1 MSSVGDL
8 SPDQARL
15 WMHRVAGWAA
25 DYREKIE
32 QQRVTPDVPPAE
44 VAAALPAVLPEH
56 AEKLAAIF
64 EDFERVLMPG
74 LAHSGHPRFL
84 ADFGCPITAPGI
96 LGEWLT
102 AALHVSGTSGQTS
115 PAVAE
120 LEATVVRWIQAMLGL
135 ADSFEGFVCGTPAT
149 ATLLALAAAR
159 ETAGSEFRRRGVGG
173 APTLMIYTSEQAAPA
188 VERAAVLLGL
198 GQDSIRRIESDGEF
212 RMRPAAL
219 RAAVAR
225 DVHARLR
232 PLAVVAT
239 VGTPASAAV
248 DPVPAIADVCAEH
261 KLWLHVDGAYGG
273 TLALLPEGRW
283 VLDGVGRAD
292 SVVVTPH
299 TWLLVPPDFSVLYTR
314 QPERLRA
321 VVPLVAEPHGFGA
334 LKAWLV
340 FRAFGR
346 AGLEARIRDNV
357 RLARRFADWVEADP
371 DFELAAPVSMGVVCF
386 RASPPAMDPDDVDAL
401 NARIVAQ
408 VGGTGRA
415 HLSHTHLD
423 GRVALRIAVGN
434 VLTTERH
441 LAEAWTLVHD
451 ALDRVLIG

>member
-1 MSSVGDL
+1 MSTLGDL
-8 SPDQARL
+8 PPDQARL

-32 QQRVTPDVPPAE
+32 QQRVTPDVAPGE
-44 VAAALPAVLPEH
+44 IAAALPAVLPEH
-56 AEKLAAIF
+56 AEKLATIF

-74 LAHSGHPRFL
+74 LAHSGHPLFL
-84 ADFGCPITAPGI
+84 GDFGSPITAPGI

-102 AALHVSGTSGQTS
+102 AALHVSATTWRTS
-115 PAVAE
+115 PAVTE
-120 LEATVVRWIQAMLGL
+120 LEETVVGWIRGMLGL
-135 ADSFEGFVCGTPAT
+135 AESFEGFVCDTASM

-159 ETAGSEFRRRGVGG
+159 EVAGPEVRRRGLGG
-173 APTLMIYTSEQAAPA
+173 APPLMIYASEQAHRA
-188 VERAAVLLGL
+188 VEKAAVMLGL
-198 GQDSIRRIESDGEF
+198 GEDSIRRVETDGEF

-239 VGTPASAAV
+239 VGTTASAAV
-248 DPVPAIADVCAEH
+248 DPVPAIADICAEH
-261 KLWLHVDGAYGG
+261 KLWLHVDAAYGG
-273 TLALLPEGRW
+273 ALAVLPEGRW

-292 SVVVTPH
+292 SVVVSPH
-299 TWLLVPPDFSVLYTR
+299 TWLFVPLDFSTLYTR

-321 VVPLVAEPHGFGA
+321 VVPLVSEPRFRA
-334 LKAWLV
+334 LKAWMV

-346 AGLEARIRDNV
+346 AGLETRIRETV

-371 DFELAAPVSMGVVCF
+371 DFELAAPVSMGLVCF
-386 RASPPAMDPDDVDAL
+386 RATPPGMGADDVDAL
-401 NARIVAQ
+401 NTRIVAQ
-408 VGGTGRA
+408 VTGTGRV
-415 HLSHTHLD
+415 HLTHTQLD
-423 GRVALRIAVGN
+423 GRVALRVAVGN
-434 VLTTERH
+434 VLTTEQH

-451 ALDRVLIG
+451 ALDRALIG